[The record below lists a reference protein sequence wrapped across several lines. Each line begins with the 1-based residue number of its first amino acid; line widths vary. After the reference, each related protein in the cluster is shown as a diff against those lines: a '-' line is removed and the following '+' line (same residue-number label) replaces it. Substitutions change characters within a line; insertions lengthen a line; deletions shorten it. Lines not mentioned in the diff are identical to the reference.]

1 MRMRGHFQDG
11 KKRLMEKG
19 VHSDSY
25 AQHFACIWPRGAE
38 VPSPGMQR
46 DLIKCEI
53 LWQGNPISCVKTF
66 GKNTCSLCNRE
77 RMEIIKIS
85 RATRIYLSILVWK
98 YTAHAATNQD
108 SIGSTNRNSP
118 VLMIARSVKKSSW
131 RHQTQLEEE
140 LTLLTQMG
148 MNP

>member
-1 MRMRGHFQDG
+1 MRMRGYFQDV
-11 KKRLMEKG
+11 KRLMEKG

-25 AQHFACIWPRGAE
+25 ARHFACIWPRGAE

-46 DLIKCEI
+46 DPIKCEI
-53 LWQGNPISCVKTF
+53 LWQGNPISVVKTF

-85 RATRIYLSILVWK
+85 RATPNILINSCLEIHRVC
-98 YTAHAATNQD
+98 AATNPD

-118 VLMIARSVKKSSW
+118 VLMIARSVKSCLGGPKPNQKKNS
-131 RHQTQLEEE
+131 LY
-140 LTLLTQMG
+140 
-148 MNP
+148 